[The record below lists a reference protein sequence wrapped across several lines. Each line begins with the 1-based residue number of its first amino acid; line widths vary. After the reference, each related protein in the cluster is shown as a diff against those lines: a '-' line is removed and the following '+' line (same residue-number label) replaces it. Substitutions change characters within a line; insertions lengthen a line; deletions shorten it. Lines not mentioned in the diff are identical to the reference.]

1 MTEDAIDNY
10 REALLQITALAEN
23 SLKTHEVVFA
33 GIHFFA
39 GMAFDMAPDEDIA
52 EQAIQLGI
60 DAAKEMSANN
70 QSIFTDS

>member
-10 REALLQITALAEN
+10 REALLSITALAEN

-39 GMAFDMAPDEDIA
+39 TMAFDMAPNEDVAI
-52 EQAIQLGI
+52 QAIQLGVE
-60 DAAKEMSANN
+60 AAREM
-70 QSIFTDS
+70 QEEDY